1 MTREQTSMT
10 RNLEQ
15 MNQSLQRLTGD
26 HSIVSNVNGTAAG
39 GNVDSKRRQKGGED
53 FEKEE
58 NSSLAVLKTI
68 EEELHQSLSYC
79 QSMLSEQRTSNS

>member
-26 HSIVSNVNGTAAG
+26 HSIVSNVNAG
-39 GNVDSKRRQKGGED
+39 GGGTGNSKRRKKGG
-53 FEKEE
+53 K
-58 NSSLAVLKTI
+58 NTYSV
-68 EEELHQSLSYC
+68 
-79 QSMLSEQRTSNS
+79 